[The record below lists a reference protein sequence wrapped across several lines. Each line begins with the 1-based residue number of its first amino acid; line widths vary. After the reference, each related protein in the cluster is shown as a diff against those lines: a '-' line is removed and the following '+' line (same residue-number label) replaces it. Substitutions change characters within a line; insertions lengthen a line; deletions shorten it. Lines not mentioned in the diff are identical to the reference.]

1 MPTTATFCFTAA
13 ATCCLKGVTTTTTRN
28 SIRIIDSKTSTH
40 QAIDIVNFATV
51 DVTHTHLIYQYVKS
65 ANRDDGIAFLLFVE
79 SHTVL
84 EPGATTTCDKNAQS
98 KAGVVFLRQQL
109 AHFVRCGRRHIN
121 DACLNYRLLVLL
133 NHVFCLSVR
142 AKS

>member
-1 MPTTATFCFTAA
+1 MSTTAASCFTAT
-13 ATCCLKGVTTTTTRN
+13 TCRLKRVTTTTTRN
-28 SIRIIDSKTSTH
+28 SIGIIDSKASAH
-40 QAIDIVNFATV
+40 QAIDIVNFATI
-51 DVTHTHLIYQYVKS
+51 DVPHTHLIYQYVKS
-65 ANRDDGIAFLLFVE
+65 ANRYDGIALLLFVK

-84 EPGATTTCDKNAQS
+84 ETGATTTCDKNAQT
-98 KAGVVFLRQQL
+98 KAGVVFLRKQF